1 MQVFSRNTLLS
12 TFLMVLPFMLYG
24 WSSRL
29 HAPPRPSH
37 APACAGARS
46 PPNGA
51 TAKWALLPPQP
62 AAAAAAAAA
71 AAPLTRGGGA
81 SAAHNPGPPP
91 PPRAPGFPNPP
102 IAALEQ
108 WAATDP
114 LPELRG
120 TCWMLRS
127 AAPKPKDAGPDYPD
141 YLYEACWGD
150 RIKQVPHPYTENRVV
165 MGAFAGWRAPP
176 AGAPE
181 RYVQVYSEGTLCE
194 GWGRRETVVKF
205 FCAEGAAAAAA
216 GPRVLEVVEGEVC
229 KYTMSVEAE
238 AACR

>member
-37 APACAGARS
+37 APGCARA

-51 TAKWALLPPQP
+51 TAKWALLQPPPQQHQPQP
-62 AAAAAAAAA
+62 AVAAAAFAPHAAA
-71 AAPLTRGGGA
+71 
-81 SAAHNPGPPP
+81 NPGPPP

-108 WAATDP
+108 WLDSDP

-165 MGAFAGWRAPP
+165 MGAFAGWRPAP

-205 FCAEGAAAAAA
+205 FCAEGARAAAA